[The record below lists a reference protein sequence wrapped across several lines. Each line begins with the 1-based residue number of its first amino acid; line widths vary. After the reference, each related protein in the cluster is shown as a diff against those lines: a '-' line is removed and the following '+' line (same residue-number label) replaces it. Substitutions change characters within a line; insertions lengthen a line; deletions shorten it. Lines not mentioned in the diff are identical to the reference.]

1 MPAIITEQKMN
12 LETRQIVRDIIV
24 VFKKEKEGNF
34 ELPSD
39 LNKGEEFYNFSTIKN
54 PFNIELDL
62 IVDAGVPDYDV
73 DADYYRDED
82 VIVITIITNPEM
94 NSSSLYE
101 LVGELNEIV
110 RHELEHVKQF
120 ERGYDFPKEP
130 RGRLN
135 YYLQP
140 HEIEAQKA
148 GFRRR
153 AKLENKDLESVIRGW
168 FSRNITKHRLKPHQ
182 VEFLIKRL
190 LEK

>member
-140 HEIEAQKA
+140 HEIDAQKA

>member
-62 IVDAGVPDYDV
+62 IVDNGVSDYDV

>member
-34 ELPSD
+34 ELTSD

>member
-1 MPAIITEQKMN
+1 
-12 LETRQIVRDIIV
+12 
-24 VFKKEKEGNF
+24 
-34 ELPSD
+34 
-39 LNKGEEFYNFSTIKN
+39 
-54 PFNIELDL
+54 
-62 IVDAGVPDYDV
+62 
-73 DADYYRDED
+73 
-82 VIVITIITNPEM
+82 
-94 NSSSLYE
+94 
-101 LVGELNEIV
+101 
-110 RHELEHVKQF
+110 LEHVKQF

>member
-12 LETRQIVRDIIV
+12 LETRQIVRYIIV

>member
-82 VIVITIITNPEM
+82 IIVITIITNPEM

>member
-12 LETRQIVRDIIV
+12 LETRQIVRDIIG

-62 IVDAGVPDYDV
+62 IVDDGVSDYDV

-168 FSRNITKHRLKPHQ
+168 FTRNITKHRLKPHQ